1 MPKVSIVIP
10 AYNHEKYVGEAIQ
23 SALDQTY
30 QDFEIIIT
38 DDASTDNTAAE
49 IKKIKDP
56 RIKLTCFEKNQ
67 GGSVA
72 ANNGIQQ
79 SNGQYIAILNSDD
92 VFLPDKLEKQVKF
105 LDEHENI
112 GAVFGYAKIID
123 EDGKDFTDKTHF
135 YYDIFKQPNR
145 TRFEWLNYF
154 FYKWNCLC
162 HPSMLIRKECYGNTG
177 LYDPRYAQL
186 PDFDMWIKLCMKYE
200 IHVMPENLIKFR
212 IRKNEANLSGLRP
225 ETKIRGS
232 IEFREIL
239 KNYINIQSVDNLNR
253 IFPNTFNG
261 LNENDADLIPFCIS
275 TLALETTNKLQF
287 EYQYFALNNFFTLLN
302 NPKLA
307 KKINEKF
314 NFTYQDFIKITGKS
328 DYAANLEKISKEREI
343 YAKTLKIN
351 VKDKEE
357 YISSLDKAIGEKD
370 KYLKDLEKSIKE
382 KDEYIA
388 DLNKAAK
395 ESTKYSKDLEKSV
408 KDKEEYLKDLEKN
421 IKEKDNYILSLKKDL
436 ELKEKELNTT
446 TKDLEGRK
454 AYIDDLWKNRLKKR
468 LKIKYYK

>member
-1 MPKVSIVIP
+1 MPKVSIVMP
-10 AYNHEKYVGEAIQ
+10 SYNHEKYVKEAIQ
-23 SALDQTY
+23 SALNQTY
-30 QDFEIIIT
+30 QNFEIIIT
-38 DDASTDNTAAE
+38 DDASTDNTVAE

-56 RIKLTCFEKNQ
+56 RIKLICFGKNQ

-72 ANNGIQQ
+72 VNNGIEQ

-112 GAVFGYAKIID
+112 GAVFGYAKIIN

-162 HPSMLIRKECYGNTG
+162 HPSMLIRKECYDNTG

-200 IHVMPENLIKFR
+200 IYIMPENLIKFR

-239 KNYINIQSVDNLNR
+239 KNYLNIQSIDDLNG
-253 IFPNTFNG
+253 IFPNTFNDLDEG
-261 LNENDADLIPFCIS
+261 DADLIPFCIS
-275 TLALETTNKLQF
+275 TLALETTNTLQF

-307 KKINEKF
+307 KKINKKF

-343 YAKTLKIN
+343 YAKTLKID
-351 VKDKEE
+351 VQDKEK
-357 YISSLDKAIGEKD
+357 YIASLDKAIGEKD

-395 ESTKYSKDLEKSV
+395 ESAKYAKNLETSV
-408 KDKEEYLKDLEKN
+408 QDKEKYIASLDKAIGEKDKYLKDLEKS
-421 IKEKDNYILSLKKDL
+421 IKEKDEYILSLKKDL
-436 ELKEKELNTT
+436 EE
-446 TKDLEGRK
+446 RK
-454 AYIDDLWKNRLKKR
+454 AYIDNLWKNRLKKK